1 MNVEIW
7 KDVVGYENLYQV
19 SNAGRVRSVNR
30 TILDANGK
38 IVRYKGK
45 ELRLRQK
52 GGYSYALLCNG
63 HEKAFRVHRL
73 VAFAFIPT
81 SDTTLQVNHINGDK
95 LDNRVENLEWCTASE
110 NQKHSYKVL
119 GKKKSRF
126 WRGKSGAEHPLS
138 KRIVNIVT
146 GDVYSSVK
154 ECAEM
159 NNMKRRT
166 LSNMLSGNRT
176 NKTPYRYETDSIRFE

>member
-1 MNVEIW
+1 M
-7 KDVVGYENLYQV
+7 
-19 SNAGRVRSVNR
+19 
-30 TILDANGK
+30 
-38 IVRYKGK
+38 
-45 ELRLRQK
+45 
-52 GGYSYALLCNG
+52 
-63 HEKAFRVHRL
+63 

-119 GKKKSRF
+119 GKKKSQF